1 VARCTLLATSL
12 AGLLVALPALAV
24 LTPRAARADDQPEGT
39 QPLAYSARP
48 LTLPGL
54 TLSPS
59 ASATLDKLSTTT
71 ATKIYTQNPKTLNLG
86 VDIGASFGIVDNIE
100 VGAVFAPLQVLPGFS
115 YGNPSAHGTFRFV
128 KSAFELAGY
137 INTTFITHN
146 APNPD
151 VVLPVLNQS
160 AGVLLQPG
168 LLSRIHMGSKA
179 KLDIGATVP
188 IQLGSAVHDVGLDV
202 PVELAINLID
212 AFHIGAQSG
221 FGIQNVKSPALD
233 SYIPLGLI
241 TGFAIGSDKGPTVDI
256 DALFRFPQ
264 FVNPGQSE
272 KIDATDF
279 QAGLSVAV
287 YLYFM

>member
-1 VARCTLLATSL
+1 VARSALLAI
-12 AGLLVALPALAV
+12 ALAALAAVPVV
-24 LTPRAARADDQPEGT
+24 LGPAVARADDQPEGT

-54 TLSPS
+54 TLSPF
-59 ASATLDKLSTTT
+59 ASATLDKLSTAT

-86 VDIGASFGIVDNIE
+86 VNIGASIGIVDNIE
-100 VGAVFAPLQVLPGFS
+100 VGAIFAPLQVLPSFS
-115 YGNPSAHGTFRFV
+115 YGNPSVHGTFRFV
-128 KSAFELAGY
+128 KSAIELAAY

-146 APNPD
+146 APNPEL
-151 VVLPVLNQS
+151 VLPVLNSS

-188 IQLGSAVHDVGLDV
+188 IQIGSTSAIGLDV
-202 PVELAINLID
+202 PVELAINIVD
-212 AFHIGAQSG
+212 AFHLGATTG
-221 FGIQNVKSPALD
+221 FGIQNVKSPALN
-233 SYIPLGLI
+233 SYVPLGLI

-256 DALFRFPQ
+256 NAVFELPQ
-264 FVNPGQSE
+264 FVNPGMSE
-272 KIDATDF
+272 KIDITDF
-279 QAGLSVAV
+279 QAGLTVAV